1 MHRVHTIVVS
11 VVKQIQ
17 TRATRGAPAG
27 RGNSPDIQMA
37 QSRCYDLEAVIGM

>member
-11 VVKQIQ
+11 VVKQIK